1 LDRVLSGLEA
11 TRRLEAWTAAEKQR
25 LLAQLQTRQDLVTDP
40 DDKEWLGDEVGAVL
54 HVAGGSARMM
64 MHDAAQLTRT
74 LPTSHQLL
82 AAGILNP
89 VQVRDLIDATRDLSA
104 DAASDVEAR
113 VLARAGEQTNG
124 QFRVSLRR
132 AVNAVAPMLAEQRH
146 VRAVADRAVKLY
158 PGENG
163 MSTLWGLLPT
173 PHAIRVMTAI
183 NCAADDAKKHDE
195 QHHPADGDGSID
207 EFVRADQYRADALLE
222 LAERYLAG
230 TDPTGKKAR
239 QRAEIRVTVALS
251 TLLGLDD
258 QPAELTDPTGRNFG
272 PIPASLARQL
282 ATHPDSRWR
291 RLVTDPLG
299 GLLDY
304 GRTRY
309 RPPKKLDKF
318 VKTRTPTCAFPT
330 CNRPA
335 DNTELDHVRD
345 WNNGGPTRPENL
357 LPLCARHHHLK
368 HETNW
373 HLHYNPTTGI
383 ATWTSPTG
391 RKYTNT
397 NPPLPTGGSD

>member
-1 LDRVLSGLEA
+1 
-11 TRRLEAWTAAEKQR
+11 
-25 LLAQLQTRQDLVTDP
+25 
-40 DDKEWLGDEVGAVL
+40 
-54 HVAGGSARMM
+54 
-64 MHDAAQLTRT
+64 
-74 LPTSHQLL
+74 
-82 AAGILNP
+82 
-89 VQVRDLIDATRDLSA
+89 
-104 DAASDVEAR
+104 
-113 VLARAGEQTNG
+113 
-124 QFRVSLRR
+124 
-132 AVNAVAPMLAEQRH
+132 MLAEQRH

-195 QHHPADGDGSID
+195 QRNAANGAAGSADGSAGGSID
-207 EFVRADQYRADALLE
+207 EYVRADQYRADALLE

-330 CNRPA
+330 CNQPA

-345 WNNGGPTRPENL
+345 WNNAGPTRPENL
-357 LPLCARHHHLK
+357 LPLCTRHHHLK

-391 RKYTNT
+391 RTYTST
-397 NPPLPTGGSD
+397 NPPLPTGAAP